1 MKKMIVFILCGF
13 VMSGCF
19 SSLESTKLVSMS
31 KIAEIKDKNNR
42 TELMDMSYKG
52 NIKRIK
58 ELLKAGANIN
68 AIDNQGFTPLINA
81 VSGEQTEAVKLLLNN
96 GANVNARTK
105 HGMTALIGAVKDGN
119 IEMVRALLAKN
130 ADKMVKFNG
139 KTLVEIAKNAS
150 DTKIVKELQK

>member
-1 MKKMIVFILCGF
+1 M
-13 VMSGCF
+13 
-19 SSLESTKLVSMS
+19 ESTKLATV
-31 KIAEIKDKNNR
+31 ITDR

-68 AIDNQGFTPLINA
+68 AVDNQGFTPLINA

-96 GANVNARTK
+96 GANVNAHTK

-119 IEMVRALLAKN
+119 IEMVRLLLTKN
-130 ADKMVKFNG
+130 ADKTIKFNG
-139 KTLVEIAKNAS
+139 KTLMEIARKNG
-150 DTKIVKELQK
+150 DTNILNEL